1 MHVKRFEEGPSVNKN
16 TAAGFMQC
24 LDARKTGVTDKETRL
39 DVCVAHNDL
48 AMSAPSP
55 LCADV
60 HQWRVSSPLLVELTR
75 LDTLHNRLYR
85 CPQSVCLFITTTT
98 SNNRP
103 QHSTNDS
110 MGDKKPP
117 PYLIPADKLRELLRP
132 EPAAQS
138 RRTPSPPATR
148 EVLHVG
154 PSRGFSASE
163 ASGWAALG
171 STSDYG
177 YQERCA
183 LYAQQTAAIGA
194 QAPVFDSRPEYAV
207 PGPDGRWDGAGEQRS
222 AWNVKAKLQNMSE
235 VRKAEKAMDGK
246 GLEKWR
252 KQQA

>member
-1 MHVKRFEEGPSVNKN
+1 MCINGEYPRPSLSRRQV
-16 TAAGFMQC
+16 
-24 LDARKTGVTDKETRL
+24 
-39 DVCVAHNDL
+39 DVRSVA
-48 AMSAPSP
+48 
-55 LCADV
+55 
-60 HQWRVSSPLLVELTR
+60 
-75 LDTLHNRLYR
+75 LYR
-85 CPQSVCLFITTTT
+85 VLQSVLLLFITTITFY
-98 SNNRP
+98 NCP
-103 QHSTNDS
+103 QHSTNNS

-132 EPAAQS
+132 EPATQR
-138 RRTPSPPATR
+138 RRTPSPPTTR

-194 QAPVFDSRPEYAV
+194 QAPVFDSRPEYAL
-207 PGPDGRWDGAGEQRS
+207 PGPDGRWDGAGEQKS
-222 AWNVKAKLQNMSE
+222 AWNFKAQLQNRSE

-246 GLEKWR
+246 TLEKWR
-252 KQQA
+252 KQQTQGSGEGSSRWKSLPFSKK